1 MSKIFLA
8 STLATLLCASLA
20 AQAPQTPSPN
30 PSASPATQQPRTG
43 ADTQQPPTGSAQS
56 AARSAAKA
64 DSITVEGC
72 IQRSASASATAG
84 AAGTAGSA
92 SSDSGFI
99 LASAM
104 KPAGTSGSSS
114 SAPIASS
121 YRLDADASKLTP
133 HVGHKVEISGTVQP
147 AASSSSSAS
156 GSASSASASAA
167 PTLKVDNVKMIAAT
181 CTP

>member
-8 STLATLLCASLA
+8 STFATLLCASLA
-20 AQAPQTPSPN
+20 AQATQTPSPN
-30 PSASPATQQPRTG
+30 PSAPPATQQPRTG

-56 AARSAAKA
+56 APRSAAA
-64 DSITVEGC
+64 NTITVEGC

-84 AAGTAGSA
+84 AAGSA

-104 KPAGTSGSSS
+104 KPAGTSGSSASS

-121 YRLDADASKLTP
+121 YKLDADAGKLTP
-133 HVGHKVEISGTVQP
+133 HVGHKVEISGTVQ
-147 AASSSSSAS
+147 ASSSSSSSAS
-156 GSASSASASAA
+156 GSASSSSASAA